1 MTKVLLSHPP
11 RPASHNSSR
20 AMVWVRKNLFSSLSN
35 SLLTIGCIWLMWELI
50 PPLLNW
56 AFLQANW
63 VGSTHADCT
72 KAGAC
77 WVFIHERFGQF
88 MYGLYPHDQRWR
100 INLAL
105 LIGLVSIA
113 PMFWKILPYRG
124 RYIAVWAVI
133 YPLIVWWL
141 MYGGFLGLERVET
154 RQWGGL
160 TLTLIIASVGI
171 AGALPWGILLALG
184 RRSHMPIVRILS
196 VIFIEFW
203 RGVPL
208 ITVLFMSSVM
218 LPLFMAEGTSIDKL
232 IRALVGVILFQSAY
246 VAEVVRG
253 GLQALPKGQYEAA
266 ESLALG
272 YWKTQGLVILP
283 QALKLVIP
291 GLVNTIIALFKDTS
305 LVIIIGLF
313 DLFSSVQQATVDP
326 AWLGM
331 STEGYVFAALIYWIF
346 CFSMSRYSQHLENV
360 LTPGVH
366 RIEDTMS
373 QILLQ
378 PANAMITLEN
388 VNKWYGQ
395 FHVLKNINLT
405 VQPGERIVLC
415 GPSGSGKST
424 TIRCINHLEEH
435 QQGRIVVDGIELN
448 EDIRNIE
455 RVRQEVGM
463 VFQHFNL
470 FPHLTVLQNCT
481 LAPIW
486 VRKMPKKEAEDL
498 ALHYLE
504 RVRIAEHAQKFPGQ
518 ISGGQQQRVAIARSL
533 CMKPKIML
541 FDEPTS
547 ALDPEMVKEVL
558 DTMIGLAQSGMTML
572 CVTHE
577 MGFARTVADR
587 VIFMDRGE
595 IVEKAAPDEF
605 FAHPKSERTRA
616 FLSQVIH

>member
-1 MTKVLLSHPP
+1 MTKVLLSQPS

-20 AMVWVRKNLFSSLSN
+20 AMVWVRKNLFSSWSN

-63 VGSTHADCT
+63 VGSTRADCT

-88 MYGLYPHDQRWR
+88 MYG
-100 INLAL
+100 
-105 LIGLVSIA
+105 
-113 PMFWKILPYRG
+113 
-124 RYIAVWAVI
+124 
-133 YPLIVWWL
+133 
-141 MYGGFLGLERVET
+141 GFFGLERVET

-326 AWLGM
+326 TWLGM

-346 CFSMSRYSQHLENV
+346 CFSMSRYSQHLEKRFNTGR
-360 LTPGVH
+360 TPH
-366 RIEDTMS
+366 
-373 QILLQ
+373 
-378 PANAMITLEN
+378 
-388 VNKWYGQ
+388 
-395 FHVLKNINLT
+395 
-405 VQPGERIVLC
+405 
-415 GPSGSGKST
+415 
-424 TIRCINHLEEH
+424 
-435 QQGRIVVDGIELN
+435 
-448 EDIRNIE
+448 
-455 RVRQEVGM
+455 
-463 VFQHFNL
+463 
-470 FPHLTVLQNCT
+470 
-481 LAPIW
+481 
-486 VRKMPKKEAEDL
+486 
-498 ALHYLE
+498 
-504 RVRIAEHAQKFPGQ
+504 
-518 ISGGQQQRVAIARSL
+518 
-533 CMKPKIML
+533 
-541 FDEPTS
+541 
-547 ALDPEMVKEVL
+547 
-558 DTMIGLAQSGMTML
+558 
-572 CVTHE
+572 
-577 MGFARTVADR
+577 
-587 VIFMDRGE
+587 
-595 IVEKAAPDEF
+595 
-605 FAHPKSERTRA
+605 
-616 FLSQVIH
+616 